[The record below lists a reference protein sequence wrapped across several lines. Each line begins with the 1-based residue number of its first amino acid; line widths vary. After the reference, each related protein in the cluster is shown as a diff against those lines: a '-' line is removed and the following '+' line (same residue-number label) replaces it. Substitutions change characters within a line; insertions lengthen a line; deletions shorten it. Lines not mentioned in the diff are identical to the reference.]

1 MNRMTVYIFEML
13 FVLFAGALLYS
24 RKVSKKT
31 FLILS
36 FFTMALILGLRGET
50 VGEDTAH
57 YIDVFE
63 KTKYISWKTIFTSG
77 TDIVYD
83 TIWNV
88 DRSMEVG
95 YVLLNKIVRIFTSN
109 AQWIL
114 VIVAFTTCYLMAKFV
129 YDNCDRVF
137 LPTYII
143 FCESLYMQSF
153 NLARQTLAIAIGLQ
167 AYTLLKKEC
176 RHSNIKAILAIFI
189 AFLFHKSAIV
199 LLLLVPLW
207 KIKDNRRGIK
217 YIIIGSILMPFL
229 TTAIGRFIFVI
240 IPRYAG
246 YFQNNYWDANVGG
259 VAFLW
264 LIELFMIIY
273 IFKRYQNDDGK
284 EVFIATACTAIYI
297 SLELVGLKFTAF
309 TRITLYFRAF
319 LVFLFPFFQRY
330 LESKSRLVYKSGL
343 ILLLSLFFLRYASTL
358 ARLYYFFWQ

>member
-1 MNRMTVYIFEML
+1 M
-13 FVLFAGALLYS
+13 
-24 RKVSKKT
+24 
-31 FLILS
+31 
-36 FFTMALILGLRGET
+36 
-50 VGEDTAH
+50 
-57 YIDVFE
+57 FE

-217 YIIIGSILMPFL
+217 YI
-229 TTAIGRFIFVI
+229 
-240 IPRYAG
+240 
-246 YFQNNYWDANVGG
+246 
-259 VAFLW
+259 
-264 LIELFMIIY
+264 
-273 IFKRYQNDDGK
+273 
-284 EVFIATACTAIYI
+284 
-297 SLELVGLKFTAF
+297 
-309 TRITLYFRAF
+309 
-319 LVFLFPFFQRY
+319 
-330 LESKSRLVYKSGL
+330 
-343 ILLLSLFFLRYASTL
+343 LSLIHI
-358 ARLYYFFWQ
+358 

>member
-1 MNRMTVYIFEML
+1 MRR
-13 FVLFAGALLYS
+13 S
-24 RKVSKKT
+24 RKSRKAIWL
-31 FLILS
+31 FRRS
-36 FFTMALILGLRGET
+36 
-50 VGEDTAH
+50 TA
-57 YIDVFE
+57 
-63 KTKYISWKTIFTSG
+63 
-77 TDIVYD
+77 
-83 TIWNV
+83 
-88 DRSMEVG
+88 
-95 YVLLNKIVRIFTSN
+95 
-109 AQWIL
+109 
-114 VIVAFTTCYLMAKFV
+114 
-129 YDNCDRVF
+129 RVF

-264 LIELFMIIY
+264 LIEA
-273 IFKRYQNDDGK
+273 
-284 EVFIATACTAIYI
+284 ETW
-297 SLELVGLKFTAF
+297 
-309 TRITLYFRAF
+309 
-319 LVFLFPFFQRY
+319 
-330 LESKSRLVYKSGL
+330 
-343 ILLLSLFFLRYASTL
+343 ST
-358 ARLYYFFWQ
+358 